1 MIVSGLNSN
10 RFLTGNPI
18 PITITA
24 DSGEFAIGTKITMSI
39 TRQATHPGQSL
50 YAYPPITLFPN
61 KNGVTINLG
70 SDNNGLGGYIKGM
83 MPEPYIP
90 TNSYQDPVPNYQ
102 VFNFSFSENQT
113 DTSAIFSNKTFIR
126 AFKRTKSNN
135 ALTFSVNE
143 ELREGEKIPVWQ
155 GYPTARFWINGSNQI
170 QSTTV
175 VTSDDYKQMRTPTAC
190 NPFYVRFLNSKGGY
204 SFWMFNAWQHGTKSK
219 ELGVIE
225 RTGINNKSLGFSEE
239 NTVTVD
245 TRVKREYYDL
255 IRALIV
261 SPVIQVYDQFDME
274 WLKIELKG
282 TTFETNNYDDLQEFT
297 CEFDLMLN
305 VNPGVIW

>member
-1 MIVSGLNSN
+1 MIVSGLNNN

-24 DSGEFAIGTKITMSI
+24 DNGEFAIGTKITLSVI
-39 TRQATHPGQSL
+39 RQSTHPNQPI
-50 YAYPPITLFPN
+50 YIYPPITLFPVQG
-61 KNGVTINLG
+61 GVKL
-70 SDNNGLGGYIKGM
+70 DLRPYIVGM

-90 TNSYQDPVPNYQ
+90 GNSYQDPVPNYQ
-102 VFNFSFSENQT
+102 VFNFTFSENQT
-113 DTSAIFSNKTFIR
+113 DSSAVFSNKTFVR
-126 AFKRTKSNN
+126 GFRRTKSNN
-135 ALTFSVNE
+135 ALTLGIGE

-155 GYPTARFWINGSNQI
+155 GYPTARFWIDSSSVI
-170 QSTTV
+170 RSTTV
-175 VTSDDYKQMRTPTAC
+175 VTSEHYQQMRTPTAC

-204 SFWMFNAWQHGTKSK
+204 SFWMFNSWEHATESD

-225 RTGINNKSLGFSEE
+225 KTGINNKSLGFSQED
-239 NTVTVD
+239 TVTVD

-261 SPVIQVYDQFDME
+261 SPVIQAYDQFDMD

-282 TTFETNNYDDLQEFT
+282 TTFQTNNYDDLQEFT

-305 VNPGVIW
+305 VHPSVIW

>member
-18 PITITA
+18 PIAITA

-39 TRQATHPGQSL
+39 LRQATHPGQEL
-50 YAYPPITLFPN
+50 YAYPPITLFPTEG
-61 KNGVTINLG
+61 GVEVDLRP
-70 SDNNGLGGYIKGM
+70 YIVGM

-113 DTSAIFSNKTFIR
+113 DTSAIFSNKTFVR

-135 ALTFSVNE
+135 ALAFPIGE
-143 ELREGEKIPVWQ
+143 ELREGDRIPVWQ
-155 GYPTARFWINGSNQI
+155 GYPTARFWINANSQI
-170 QSTTV
+170 RATTV
-175 VTSDDYKQMRTPTAC
+175 VTSEHSKQMRLPTAC

-204 SFWMFNAWQHGTKSK
+204 SFWMFNSWEHATESD

-225 RTGINNKSLGFSEE
+225 KTGINNKSLGFSQED
-239 NTVTVD
+239 TVVVD
-245 TRVKREYYDL
+245 TRVKREFYPL
-255 IRALIV
+255 MRALIV
-261 SPVIQVYDQFDME
+261 SPVIQVYNQFEMD

-297 CEFDLMLN
+297 CEFDLMFN
-305 VNPGVIW
+305 VFPAVIW

>member
-50 YAYPPITLFPN
+50 YAYPPITLFPTSG
-61 KNGVTINLG
+61 GVEVDLRP
-70 SDNNGLGGYIKGM
+70 YIVGM

-126 AFKRTKSNN
+126 AFKRTKSNG
-135 ALTFSVNE
+135 ALTFSINE
-143 ELREGEKIPVWQ
+143 ELREGDRIPVWQ
-155 GYPTARFWINGSNQI
+155 GYPTARFWINGASQI
-170 QSTTV
+170 RATTV
-175 VTSDDYKQMRTPTAC
+175 VTSEHSKQMRLPTAC

-204 SFWMFNAWQHGTKSK
+204 SFWMFNSWEDNTQSK

-225 RTGINNKSLGFSEE
+225 RTGINNKSLGFSQED
-239 NTVTVD
+239 TVVVD
-245 TRVKREYYDL
+245 TRVKREFYPL
-255 IRALIV
+255 IGALIV
-261 SPVIQVYDQFDME
+261 SPVIQVYNQFDMD

-282 TTFETNNYDDLQEFT
+282 TTFEINNYDDLQEPSF
-297 CEFDLMLN
+297 EFDLMLN
-305 VNPGVIW
+305 VFPAVIW

>member
-50 YAYPPITLFPN
+50 YAYPPITLFPTSG
-61 KNGVTINLG
+61 GVEVDLRP
-70 SDNNGLGGYIKGM
+70 YIVGM

-90 TNSYQDPVPNYQ
+90 TTSYQDPIPNYQ
-102 VFNFSFSENQT
+102 VFNITFSENQT
-113 DTSAIFSNKTFIR
+113 DTSAIFSNKTFIG

-155 GYPTARFWINGSNQI
+155 GYPTARFWINSSNQI
-170 QSTTV
+170 KSTTV
-175 VTSDDYKQMRTPTAC
+175 VTSEHSQQMRTNAC

-204 SFWMFNAWQHGTKSK
+204 SFWMFNSWEHSTKSD
-219 ELGVIE
+219 EYGVIE